1 MTKTMSKTVKAATL
15 KANGTKPADIQGGKK
30 SADNVT
36 QRKLT
41 EARDVLAGR
50 YGKLPMRNAKGK
62 ATKEVFDWVSIFD
75 QASGDAQE
83 AYDKF
88 QSAKDVYSDESKS
101 ISRLFMEVV
110 KVAGSLEQFS
120 TDYKNMRF
128 VWKTTNNVK
137 AVPQSILDAASVI
150 KRAFKSDIDVAK
162 ATSIQ
167 SLKDAIKEKNKEDK
181 DADIEAD
188 TNPATRDTLA
198 KLHKLATTLEAENM
212 LEDLAQLL
220 HMVDDV
226 MGQFIDSGDVTI
238 DHEASILEQ
247 VIDADDSGADAGAV
261 ATAH

>member
-1 MTKTMSKTVKAATL
+1 
-15 KANGTKPADIQGGKK
+15 
-30 SADNVT
+30 
-36 QRKLT
+36 
-41 EARDVLAGR
+41 
-50 YGKLPMRNAKGK
+50 
-62 ATKEVFDWVSIFD
+62 
-75 QASGDAQE
+75 
-83 AYDKF
+83 
-88 QSAKDVYSDESKS
+88 
-101 ISRLFMEVV
+101 VV

-150 KRAFKSDIDVAK
+150 KRAFKADIDVVK

-198 KLHKLATTLEAENM
+198 KLYKLATTLEAENM

-247 VIDADDSGADAGAV
+247 VIDADDNGADAVAV